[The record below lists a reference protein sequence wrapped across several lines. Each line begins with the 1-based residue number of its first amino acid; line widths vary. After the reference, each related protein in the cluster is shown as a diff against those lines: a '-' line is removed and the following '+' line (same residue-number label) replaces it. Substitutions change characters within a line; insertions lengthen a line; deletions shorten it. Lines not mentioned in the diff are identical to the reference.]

1 MYVLGLSCFY
11 HDSSAA
17 LLRDGIIVAASE
29 EERFTRKKHDQAFP
43 MQSIEFCLSFA
54 GITLD
59 QVDAVVFYDKPLL
72 KFDRLLETYFARAP
86 FGLKSFLKAMPI
98 WLKEKIY
105 FKKLIRDSL
114 KKISKNIPLLYFSE
128 HHLSHAASAFYASPY
143 NEAAVLCIDGVGE
156 WATTSGWIGKGSDLK
171 PLFEIHFPHSLGLFY
186 SAFTGY
192 LGFQVNS
199 GEYKMMGLAPFGKP
213 IYTDLIMDNL
223 IHFNNDG
230 SFQLNLDY
238 FDFTKDSEMIT
249 EKFIELFKNPRRRKD
264 EITDF
269 TQFHKDLAASVQAVT
284 ETAVLNLARQIKL
297 LTGLD
302 NLTMAGGVA
311 LNCVANGKLKESGIF
326 KNIWIQPAS
335 GDSGGAL
342 GAALAYYFLEK
353 KSSRVISADFQQGSL
368 LGPGF
373 KGEHIKLL
381 LDSMG
386 VVYHQSSTEEVL
398 NDLISDEIIK
408 GSVIGLFQGR
418 MEFGP
423 RALGSRSI
431 IGDPRFPKMQSI
443 MNLAIKKR
451 ESFRPFA
458 PAVLKEVVAE
468 YFDWDSSV
476 ASPYMLFTTQVK
488 STLALPA
495 ITHVD
500 GSARLQVVD
509 ENIHPRFYR
518 LIKTF
523 YKKSGCPVLINTSFN
538 VRGEPIVARPLEA
551 VNCFMTT
558 AMDVLVLE
566 NFFMRKSEQ
575 KMELFKIDWMSAY
588 AKD

>member
-1 MYVLGLSCFY
+1 MYILGLSCFY

-17 LLRDGIIVAASE
+17 LLLNGVIVAAAE
-29 EERFTRKKHDQAFP
+29 EERFTRKKHDQSFP
-43 MQSIEFCLSFA
+43 MQSIEFCLSIA

-86 FGLKSFLKAMPI
+86 FGLRSFLKAMPL

-114 KKISKNIPLLYFSE
+114 KKFCIKAPPLYFSE

-143 NEAAVLCIDGVGE
+143 DEAAVLCIDGVGE
-156 WATTSGWIGKGSDLK
+156 WATTSGWQGKGAELK
-171 PLFEIHFPHSLGLFY
+171 PLFEIQFPHSLGLFY
-186 SAFTGY
+186 SAFTGF

-199 GEYKMMGLAPFGKP
+199 GEYKMMGLAPYGKA
-213 IYTDLIMDNL
+213 IYTDLILENL
-223 IHFNNDG
+223 IYFNTDG

-238 FDFTKDSEMIT
+238 FDFTNDSEMIT
-249 EKFIELFKNPRRRKD
+249 EKFVNLFKNPRKEEAD
-264 EITDF
+264 QF
-269 TQFHKDLAASVQAVT
+269 NQFHKDLAASVQAVT
-284 ETAVLNLARQIKL
+284 EMAVLKLARQIKF

-302 NLTMAGGVA
+302 YLTLSGGVA
-311 LNCVANGKLKESGIF
+311 LNCVANGKLKESGLF
-326 KNIWIQPAS
+326 KNIWVQPAA

-342 GAALAYYFLEK
+342 GAALAFYYLEK
-353 KSSRVISADFQQGSL
+353 KSQRIIDPNAQHGSL
-368 LGPGF
+368 LGPCF
-373 KGEHIKLL
+373 KSEHIKML
-381 LDSMG
+381 LDQMG
-386 VVYHQSSTEEVL
+386 VVYHDIINEEVL
-398 NDLISDEIIK
+398 NDLISDEVIK

-431 IGDPRFPKMQSI
+431 IGDPRIPKMQSI

-458 PAVLKEVVAE
+458 PAILKEEVSK
-468 YFDWDSSV
+468 YFNWDESTP
-476 ASPYMLFTTQVK
+476 SPYMLFTTQVK
-488 STLALPA
+488 ITMPLPA

-500 GSARLQVVD
+500 GSARIQVVD
-509 ENIHPRFYR
+509 EKIHPRFHR
-518 LIKTF
+518 LLKAF

-558 AMDVLVLE
+558 GMDVLVME
-566 NFFMRKSEQ
+566 NFLLRKEEQ
-575 KMELFKIDWMSAY
+575 KPEMFNIDWVSAY